1 MPHLHLNDCDLW
13 WEEEGEGPPLML
25 VAGLG
30 GVGSYWNPNLP
41 ALTSQYRVI
50 RHDQR
55 GTGKSSR
62 TRVASV
68 QQMAAD
74 AAALIDHLELRDVS
88 WLGHSTGGAI
98 GVSVALDY
106 PGRIGRLIINSSTSC
121 GDAYRRKLFSIRR
134 LLHSRIGPEA
144 YAAFT
149 SLLLYPPWWINQN
162 AELLEA
168 EEARAASS
176 LGEPEVQES
185 RLDAI
190 LSFDRRSE
198 LNRIDIPTFV
208 ICAKDDALTP
218 AYFSKELAELIPGA
232 KLDLLET
239 GGHACSRTMIDLFN
253 TAVLDFLAE
262 HSAPLAA
269 QAPAK

>member
-1 MPHLHLNDCDLW
+1 M
-13 WEEEGEGPPLML
+13 MA
-25 VAGLG
+25 AGLG
-30 GVGSYWNPNLP
+30 GVGSYWNPNMP
-41 ALTSQYRVI
+41 AFASRYRVI

-55 GTGKSSR
+55 GTGKSTR
-62 TRVASV
+62 THVAGV
-68 QQMAAD
+68 EQMAAD
-74 AAALIDHLELRDVS
+74 AAALIDYLGLRDVA

-106 PGRIGRLIINSSTSC
+106 PAHIGRLVINSSTSC

-134 LLHSRIGPEA
+134 LLHSRVGPEA

-162 AELLEA
+162 AGLLDA
-168 EEARAASS
+168 EEARAAAS
-176 LGEPEVQES
+176 LGAPEVQES

-198 LNRIDIPTFV
+198 LATLDIPTFV
-208 ICAKDDALTP
+208 ICAKDDLLTP
-218 AYFSKELAELIPGA
+218 SYFSKELASLIPNA

-239 GGHACSRTMIDLFN
+239 GGHACSRTMIDQFN
-253 TAVLDFLAE
+253 KAVLDFLSK
-262 HSAPLAA
+262 HSEFVTG
-269 QAPAK
+269 

>member
-1 MPHLHLNDCDLW
+1 MPHLHLSDGDLW
-13 WEEEGEGPPLML
+13 WEECGEGPPLMM

-30 GVGSYWNPNLP
+30 GVGGYWNPNIP
-41 ALTSQYRVI
+41 AFASRYRVI

-62 TRVASV
+62 TRVASIE
-68 QQMAAD
+68 QMAAD
-74 AAALIDHLELRDVS
+74 AAALIDHLGLRDVA

-98 GVSVALDY
+98 GVSLALDY

-121 GDAYRRKLFSIRR
+121 GDAYRRKLFSVRR
-134 LLHSRIGPEA
+134 LLHSRVGPEA

-162 AELLEA
+162 AALLET
-168 EEARAASS
+168 EEARAAAS
-176 LGEPEVQES
+176 LGAPEVQES

-190 LSFDRRSE
+190 LAFDRRSE
-198 LNRIDIPTFV
+198 LKRLDIPTLV
-208 ICAKDDALTP
+208 ICAKDDLLTP
-218 AYFSKELAELIPGA
+218 SYFSKELASLIPNA

-239 GGHACSRTMIDLFN
+239 GGHACSRTMMDVFN
-253 TAVLDFLAE
+253 KTVLDFLSE
-262 HSAPLAA
+262 DSAFAA
-269 QAPAK
+269 G

>member
-1 MPHLHLNDCDLW
+1 MPYLHLSDCDLW
-13 WEEEGEGPPLML
+13 WEESGEGPPLMM

-41 ALTSQYRVI
+41 AFASRYRVI

-68 QQMAAD
+68 EQMAAD
-74 AAALIDHLELRDVS
+74 AAALIDHLELRDIS

-106 PGRIGRLIINSSTSC
+106 PGRIGRLIINSSTTC
-121 GDAYRRKLFSIRR
+121 GDPYRRKLFSVRR
-134 LLHSRIGPEA
+134 LLHSRVGPEA

-149 SLLLYPPWWINQN
+149 SLLLYPSWWINQN
-162 AELLEA
+162 AALLDA
-168 EEARAASS
+168 EEARAAAS
-176 LGEPEVQES
+176 LGAPEVQES

-198 LNRIDIPTFV
+198 LAKIDIPTFV
-208 ICAKDDALTP
+208 ICAKDDVLTP
-218 AYFSKELAELIPGA
+218 AYFSKELAELIPNA
-232 KLDLLET
+232 QLDLLET
-239 GGHACSRTMIDLFN
+239 GGHACSRTVIDQFN
-253 TAVLDFLAE
+253 KAVLDFLSE
-262 HSAPLAA
+262 PSTSAAG
-269 QAPAK
+269 

>member
-1 MPHLHLNDCDLW
+1 MPYLHLSDCDLW
-13 WEEEGEGPPLML
+13 WEESGEGPPLLMA
-25 VAGLG
+25 AGLG

-41 ALTSQYRVI
+41 AFASQYRVI

-62 TRVASV
+62 KRVSSV
-68 QQMAAD
+68 EQMAAD
-74 AAALIDHLELRDVS
+74 AAALIDHLELRGVA

-98 GVSVALDY
+98 GVAIALDH
-106 PGRIGRLIINSSTSC
+106 PGRVGRLIINSSTSC
-121 GDAYRRKLFSIRR
+121 GDSYRRKLFSIRR
-134 LLHSRIGPEA
+134 LLHSRVGPEA

-162 AELLEA
+162 TAVLET
-168 EEARAASS
+168 EEARAAAS
-176 LGEPEVQES
+176 LGAPEVQES

-198 LNRIDIPTFV
+198 LAKIDIPTLV
-208 ICAKDDALTP
+208 ICARDDVLTP
-218 AYFSKELAELIPGA
+218 AYFSKELAGLIPNA

-239 GGHACSRTMIDLFN
+239 GGHACSRTMIDQFN
-253 TAVLDFLAE
+253 KAVLEFLAE
-262 HSAPLAA
+262 HSASAA
-269 QAPAK
+269 G